1 MTPHV
6 PQKKPHMPLTGE
18 RESLAGKIIRIS
30 LKPVVFGL
38 APFLKLFTILSDN
51 IIWLVLGRTYIYNVS
66 WEDPRVD
73 HREFKLNEEDHVITL
88 ASAGKPA
95 ASTFLFFIFVFSIAT
110 QDTLVNSC

>member
-1 MTPHV
+1 MDRHPLYS
-6 PQKKPHMPLTGE
+6 KPHIPASGAT
-18 RESLAGKIIRIS
+18 ESLAGKIVRIS

-73 HREFKLNEEDHVITL
+73 HRAFKLEDDDHVITL
-88 ASAGKPA
+88 ASAGKLSSP
-95 ASTFLFFIFVFSIAT
+95 TKI
-110 QDTLVNSC
+110 